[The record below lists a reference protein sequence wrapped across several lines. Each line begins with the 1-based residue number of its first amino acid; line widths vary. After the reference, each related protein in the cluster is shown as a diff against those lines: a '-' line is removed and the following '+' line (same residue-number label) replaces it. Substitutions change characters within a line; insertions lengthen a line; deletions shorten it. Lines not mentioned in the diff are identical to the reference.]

1 MSKAKNLVIVESPAK
16 AKTIEKFLGK
26 QNYTVVASVGHVRDL
41 PKSQFGIDIE
51 HDFAVKYI
59 TIRGKGDTIKNL
71 KKEAR
76 KANKIF
82 LASDPDREG
91 EAIAWHLQT
100 ALNLDP
106 ESQCRIVFNEITKE
120 AVKEAVKHPRMID
133 TDLVDAQQARRV
145 LDRMVGYKLS
155 PLLWRKVKKGLSA
168 GRVQSVALRLICE
181 REEEIA
187 HFVPEEYWSLKTALG
202 KESDESFQ
210 VKLAKHQGKK
220 IEIPTEEVMQN
231 ILEDLKDSQY
241 QVTDIS
247 KSARRKNPPAPFT
260 TSTMQQDAARR
271 LNFTARKTMRIA
283 QRLYEG
289 VSLEKGGAV
298 GLITYMRTDSVR
310 ISETA
315 AHEAKGYIQETFGES
330 YIGNN
335 SYRGKK
341 SNTNIQDAHEAIR
354 PTSALRDPAA
364 VKPYLSRDE
373 FRLYQLIWSRFMAS
387 QMAAVRSEL
396 TKVTVKAKDY
406 EFAASGSVILFDGY
420 LKIYEEKTDKEDDGQ
435 MPLLKEGTILTF
447 LEHHPQ
453 QHFTQP
459 PARYNEA
466 SLIKTM
472 EEKGIGRPSTY
483 AAVIETIIGRNYVVR
498 EEKQFFP
505 TEIGDLVNELLVTHF
520 AEIITVDFT
529 AQMESELDDI
539 EDGKR
544 EWKTVIADFWSV
556 FEQLLDKAEE
566 EIGEVKIE
574 DEVTDIICEKCG
586 RPFAIKM
593 GRFGKFLAC
602 TGFPQCRNTRPLLE
616 EIGVKC
622 PKCQNGEIVRRRSKK
637 GRVFY
642 GCSNYPECDFVTWGK
657 PTGARCPE
665 CEEGWLVEQPTRH
678 GVEIKCENKY
688 CNYKRK
694 EENDG

>member
-1 MSKAKNLVIVESPAK
+1 M
-16 AKTIEKFLGK
+16 
-26 QNYTVVASVGHVRDL
+26 
-41 PKSQFGIDIE
+41 
-51 HDFAVKYI
+51 
-59 TIRGKGDTIKNL
+59 
-71 KKEAR
+71 
-76 KANKIF
+76 
-82 LASDPDREG
+82 
-91 EAIAWHLQT
+91 
-100 ALNLDP
+100 
-106 ESQCRIVFNEITKE
+106 
-120 AVKEAVKHPRMID
+120 
-133 TDLVDAQQARRV
+133 
-145 LDRMVGYKLS
+145 
-155 PLLWRKVKKGLSA
+155 
-168 GRVQSVALRLICE
+168 
-181 REEEIA
+181 
-187 HFVPEEYWSLKTALG
+187 
-202 KESDESFQ
+202 
-210 VKLAKHQGKK
+210 
-220 IEIPTEEVMQN
+220 
-231 ILEDLKDSQY
+231 
-241 QVTDIS
+241 
-247 KSARRKNPPAPFT
+247 
-260 TSTMQQDAARR
+260 
-271 LNFTARKTMRIA
+271 
-283 QRLYEG
+283 
-289 VSLEKGGAV
+289 
-298 GLITYMRTDSVR
+298 
-310 ISETA
+310 
-315 AHEAKGYIQETFGES
+315 
-330 YIGNN
+330 
-335 SYRGKK
+335 
-341 SNTNIQDAHEAIR
+341 
-354 PTSALRDPAA
+354 
-364 VKPYLSRDE
+364 
-373 FRLYQLIWSRFMAS
+373 
-387 QMAAVRSEL
+387 
-396 TKVTVKAKDY
+396 
-406 EFAASGSVILFDGY
+406 
-420 LKIYEEKTDKEDDGQ
+420 KIYEEKTDKEDDGQ